1 MDWKVGCGTAT
12 CKYMNDSQY
21 EGEWVNFKR
30 HGKGKFTSA
39 DGSVY
44 EGDWVN
50 DKREGLGQQLSADGT
65 FYDGSWAS
73 DLKHGYGSC
82 LLADGTTELEGY
94 WDRDQFTGNASKS

>member
-1 MDWKVGCGTAT
+1 MQINFKFSEGSSFKGVKEVQNMDWYVGCGTAT
-12 CKYMNDSQY
+12 CTYMNGSQY

-50 DKREGLGQQLSADGT
+50 DKREGDG
-65 FYDGSWAS
+65 
-73 DLKHGYGSC
+73 
-82 LLADGTTELEGY
+82 E
-94 WDRDQFTGNASKS
+94 